1 MRTEAHISITRTQVR
16 EGELSKHAGVRV
28 EGGRAFAVASG
39 MGWPRTWALSTA
51 AILRGFELGALETRS
66 RSTPGTPQ
74 LSGAGRALHCAER
87 ARASLAET
95 CDRLVER
102 QLPDASFVGVILE
115 HGELHVVSAGSIRAY
130 LHRKGKPQRLTPREE
145 PAGGVLRSAVS
156 HCSVTLEPN
165 DLVMMGSVSAFSMRA
180 ISQVITVLGADPKTA
195 PSVIASV
202 LTDPAGQAGVGA
214 AAAVLRV
221 E

>member
-1 MRTEAHISITRTQVR
+1 MTRTSVR
-16 EGELSKHAGVRV
+16 EGEIARHAGVRL
-28 EGGRAFAVASG
+28 EGGRAFAISTG
-39 MGWPRTWALSTA
+39 LGWPRTWPIATA
-51 AILRGFELGALETRS
+51 AILRGFESGLEETR
-66 RSTPGTPQ
+66 GKGPQ
-74 LSGAGRALHCAER
+74 GAGRALHCAER
-87 ARASLAET
+87 ARVALADA
-95 CDRLVER
+95 CDQLVER
-102 QLPDASFVGVILE
+102 QLPDAAFVALLFDQ
-115 HGELHVVSAGSIRAY
+115 GELHVVSAGPIRAY

-156 HCSVTLEPN
+156 HCNLSLEPG
-165 DLVMMGSVSAFSMRA
+165 DLVMMGSVSAFSMRS
-180 ISQVITVLGADPKTA
+180 ISQVVTVLQSDPRTV